1 MSAHH
6 PNVARRQSKS
16 SDEPYLYESFTKAYD
31 NGKKPGHSEGR
42 AYLLDGVGCGGGA
55 GRIEG
60 PAPSH
65 LRSEGAAAAI
75 DLARAD
81 GLRGW
86 LLFDYSPARDRL
98 PARCAGAVQSSRAD
112 TDLRPARPDPSP
124 RPPDRRTDGNY
135 TQQDCLR
142 LAKTLTD
149 MAQVP
154 VPCKEV
160 VQKELAVRK
169 AFEGASVTDRARQ
182 AIASRKGS
190 VSHHQ
195 LQRRLT
201 RTSEV
206 MSR

>member
-1 MSAHH
+1 
-6 PNVARRQSKS
+6 
-16 SDEPYLYESFTKAYD
+16 
-31 NGKKPGHSEGR
+31 
-42 AYLLDGVGCGGGA
+42 LLAC
-55 GRIEG
+55 
-60 PAPSH
+60 
-65 LRSEGAAAAI
+65 AAI
-75 DLARAD
+75 ACLHAVLFNRAEPT
-81 GLRGW
+81 LT
-86 LLFDYSPARDRL
+86 S
-98 PARCAGAVQSSRAD
+98 
-112 TDLRPARPDPSP
+112 ARPNPTQPP
-124 RPPDRRTDGNY
+124 RPPERTDGNY